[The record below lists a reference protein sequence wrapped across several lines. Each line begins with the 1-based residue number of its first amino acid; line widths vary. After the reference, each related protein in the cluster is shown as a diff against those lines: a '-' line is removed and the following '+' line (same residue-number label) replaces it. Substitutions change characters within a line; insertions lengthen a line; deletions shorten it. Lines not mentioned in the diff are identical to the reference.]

1 MATYK
6 APVRDMR
13 FVLYEL
19 LDAENAFKTLG
30 FEEATADVIDA
41 ILDEGAKFCETVL
54 FPINRIG
61 DQEGCKFENG
71 VVTTPSGF
79 ATPTRRSARAAGCRW
94 PARPSTA
101 GRGSPIR

>member
-71 VVTTPSGF
+71 VVTTPRAS
-79 ATPTRRSARAAGCRW
+79 ACRSMPRTACT
-94 PARPSTA
+94 ARPAISRMSLRIST
-101 GRGSPIR
+101 G